1 MLMIFKEIWN
11 EFKRRLHPSSV
22 FCTKVDGHT
31 VNNDQISAVFLYF
44 VAYALILIISFTAA
58 LISGAEISDAF
69 SGTLAS
75 LGNVGPGLG
84 ELGTMGNYASQP
96 AFAKIIYTVAMFL
109 GRLEIFPVLAV
120 LNLLLNFR
128 KNSSHI

>member
-1 MLMIFKEIWN
+1 MLIVFKDLGN

-22 FCTKVDGHT
+22 ISTKIDDHT
-31 VNNDQISAVFLYF
+31 VNNDQISAVFLYI
-44 VAYALILIISFTAA
+44 VTYAFILFISFLAV
-58 LISGAEISDAF
+58 LMSGADISDAF

-84 ELGTMGNYASQP
+84 GLGTMGNYASQP
-96 AFAKIIYTVAMFL
+96 VFAKITYTVVMFL

-120 LNLLLNFR
+120 LHLVLNFR
-128 KNSSHI
+128 RNAGRS